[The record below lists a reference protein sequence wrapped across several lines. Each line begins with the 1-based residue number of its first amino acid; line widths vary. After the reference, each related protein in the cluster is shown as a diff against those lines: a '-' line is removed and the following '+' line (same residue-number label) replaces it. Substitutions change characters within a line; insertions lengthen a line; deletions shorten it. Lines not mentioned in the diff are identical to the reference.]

1 MKPDIKRHTAE
12 VQVSHMLNATMK
24 VVAVEAAKQSLAW
37 RMARDFLKTDAQC
50 LMMFRPQAVVRLTD
64 QADIMYCTPKE
75 SRREYD
81 VYRLSGYTYN
91 YKVEEPKPIQIVSIE
106 EIDALCH
113 EFYHRTSCHATH
125 IFLPPHCR
133 LEAYNNILTRE
144 FDANI
149 GTIYDF
155 KIVENAQTLA
165 VGIL

>member
-1 MKPDIKRHTAE
+1 MKLDIKRHTAE

-24 VVAVEAAKQSLAW
+24 VEAVKQAKLSLAS

-50 LMMFRPQAVVRLTD
+50 LLMFRPQAVVSLVDMHDLIHDKPKAEQRKY
-64 QADIMYCTPKE
+64 DIYQLK
-75 SRREYD
+75 
-81 VYRLSGYTYN
+81 GYTYGQM
-91 YKVEEPKPIQIVSIE
+91 VDETKPLQVVSIE

-125 IFLPPHCR
+125 IFLPPHYR
-133 LEAYNNILTRE
+133 LEAYDNILTRK

>member
-1 MKPDIKRHTAE
+1 MKPDIKRHIAE
-12 VQVSHMLNATMK
+12 VQVSHMFNATMK
-24 VVAVEAAKQSLAW
+24 VEAIEQAKLSLAS

-50 LMMFRPQAVVRLTD
+50 LMMFRPQAVVRLID

-91 YKVEEPKPIQIVSIE
+91 YKGEEPKPIQVVSIA
-106 EIDALCH
+106 EIEALCH
-113 EFYHRTSCHATH
+113 EFYYRTSCHATH

-133 LEAYNNILTRE
+133 LEVYDNLLTRK

>member
-12 VQVSHMLNATMK
+12 VCVSHMLSATMR
-24 VVAVEAAKQSLAW
+24 VEAVEAAKQSLVS

-50 LMMFRPQAVVRLTD
+50 LMMFRPQAVVRLID

-91 YKVEEPKPIQIVSIE
+91 YKVEEPKPLYVVTIQ

-113 EFYHRTSCHATH
+113 EFYYRTSCNPTH

-133 LEAYNNILTRE
+133 LETYDNILSRPY
-144 FDANI
+144 DKNI
-149 GTIYDF
+149 DTIYDF